1 MRRAESHR
9 ERGATHRSAMSPQHD
24 PAAPS
29 TPPVTG
35 AVRGA
40 VAATTPAGP
49 TRHTLVRLQREWVRL
64 NRSPHALS
72 AARSW
77 PLRIERFESLD
88 ELLVASGF
96 GQVARAA
103 DHDDDL
109 LGDLLAAARTHPLA
123 ARVVL
128 QRLLPGLSAIARRHT
143 RVGTELV
150 GSIDDLLAA
159 AWTVIRTYPIDRR
172 PTFVVAGLLRDC
184 EYHAF
189 RRHRRRKGVFLP
201 VPNERFTD
209 GAAIE
214 TDDAGT
220 ELRRLLDD
228 AARAGMSTDDL
239 VLARRLAEGTTTAQ
253 LAAEAQV
260 TERTIRNHRAAMLYR
275 LRTIALAST

>member
-1 MRRAESHR
+1 
-9 ERGATHRSAMSPQHD
+9 
-24 PAAPS
+24 
-29 TPPVTG
+29 
-35 AVRGA
+35 
-40 VAATTPAGP
+40 
-49 TRHTLVRLQREWVRL
+49 
-64 NRSPHALS
+64 
-72 AARSW
+72 
-77 PLRIERFESLD
+77 
-88 ELLVASGF
+88 
-96 GQVARAA
+96 
-103 DHDDDL
+103 

-209 GAAIE
+209 SAATE
-214 TDDAGT
+214 TDDART

-228 AARAGMSTDDL
+228 AARAGMSTADL

-275 LRTIALAST
+275 LRSIALASA

>member
-1 MRRAESHR
+1 
-9 ERGATHRSAMSPQHD
+9 MSPHLD
-24 PAAPS
+24 HATPSARTVTTASTVTAPTS
-29 TPPVTG
+29 
-35 AVRGA
+35 
-40 VAATTPAGP
+40 P
-49 TRHTLVRLQREWVRL
+49 TRHTLVRLQREWGRL
-64 NRSPHALS
+64 NRSPRALS

-77 PLRIERFESLD
+77 SLCIEHFASLD
-88 ELLVASGF
+88 DLLVASGF

-103 DHDDDL
+103 DHDDAL
-109 LGDLLAAARTHPLA
+109 LGDLLAAARHHPLA

-128 QRLLPGLSAIARRHT
+128 QRLLPGLSAIARRNT
-143 RVGTELV
+143 PVGTELV

-189 RRHRRRKGVFLP
+189 RRHRRRKAVFVP
-201 VPNERFTD
+201 VPNERFAD
-209 GAAIE
+209 SAATE

-228 AARAGMSTDDL
+228 AARAGMSADDL

-275 LRTIALAST
+275 LRTIALATA

>member
-1 MRRAESHR
+1 MRRAESRR
-9 ERGATHRSAMSPQHD
+9 ERRATHRSAMSPQHD
-24 PAAPS
+24 HATPSTRTVTSATATAAP
-29 TPPVTG
+29 
-35 AVRGA
+35 
-40 VAATTPAGP
+40 PAPSAP
-49 TRHTLVRLQREWVRL
+49 TRHTLVRLQREWGRL

-72 AARSW
+72 TARSW

-88 ELLVASGF
+88 DLLVASGF

-103 DHDDDL
+103 DHDDAL
-109 LGDLLAAARTHPLA
+109 LGDLLAAARHHPLA

-143 RVGTELV
+143 HVGTELV

-172 PTFVVAGLLRDC
+172 PAFVVAGLLRDC

-189 RRHRRRKGVFLP
+189 RRHHRRKAVFVP
-201 VPNERFTD
+201 VPNERFAD
-209 GAAIE
+209 SAATE
-214 TDDAGT
+214 TDDAGA

-228 AARAGMSTDDL
+228 AARAGMSADDL

-275 LRTIALAST
+275 LRTIALASA